1 MSSRELRLRN
11 KNEFRAAMAGERKIS
26 RPSVLARAVRREGGG
41 PSRFGFVATRR
52 IGGAVQRN
60 RALRRMRAAVRNC
73 PTQTEGWDIVFVART
88 GILETEGTDLSAS
101 ICQIME
107 ELSRAQV

>member
-1 MSSRELRLRN
+1 MRLRN
-11 KNEFRAAMAGERKIS
+11 KSEFRAAMAGERKIS
-26 RPSVLARAVRREGGG
+26 RPAVLARAVSREGGG

-73 PTQTEGWDIVFVART
+73 PVHTVGWDVVLVART
-88 GILETEGTDLSAS
+88 GILEAQGTELAS
-101 ICQIME
+101 SIHQIME
-107 ELSRAQV
+107 ELSRNQA

>member
-11 KNEFRAAMAGERKIS
+11 KSEFRAAMAGERKIS
-26 RPSVLARAVRREGGG
+26 RPSVLARAVRRDGGG
-41 PSRFGFVATRR
+41 PTRVGFVATKR

-60 RALRRMRAAVRNC
+60 KALRRMRDAVRNC
-73 PTQTEGWDIVFVART
+73 PVQTEGWDVVFVART
-88 GILETEGTDLSAS
+88 GVLETKSSELSSS

-107 ELSRAQV
+107 ELGRE